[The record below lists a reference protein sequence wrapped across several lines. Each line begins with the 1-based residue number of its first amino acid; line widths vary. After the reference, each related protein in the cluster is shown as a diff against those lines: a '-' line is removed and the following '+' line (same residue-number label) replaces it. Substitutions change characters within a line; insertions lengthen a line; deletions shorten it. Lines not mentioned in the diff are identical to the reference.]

1 MRSAVTTRKDFW
13 TGIIYVVTGLGALLM
28 ARHYAFG
35 STAHMGP
42 GYFPTAV
49 ALLLVAIGAVILARS
64 FFADGA
70 SIGRIVMKPIA
81 LVLGSTIAFGFLIN
95 RTGLIV
101 AAVVLVLGCAAASDR
116 FRLEWRPLLG
126 MAALVAFCAGVFV
139 LGMSIPMPLIGPW
152 LSFSGQ

>member
-1 MRSAVTTRKDFW
+1 MRTAVITRKDFW
-13 TGIIYVVTGLGALLM
+13 TGVVYVVFGLGALLM
-28 ARHYAFG
+28 ARHYTFG

-49 ALLLVAIGAVILARS
+49 ALLLVAIGAVILARC
-64 FFADGA
+64 FFTHGA
-70 SIGRIVMKPIA
+70 STGGIVFKPIA
-81 LVLGSTIAFGFLIN
+81 LVLGSTVAFGFLIN

-116 FRLEWRPLLG
+116 FQLEWKALLG
-126 MAALVAFCAGVFV
+126 MAALVAFCAIVFV
-139 LGMSIPMPLIGPW
+139 VGMRIPMPLIGPW

>member
-13 TGIIYVVTGLGALLM
+13 TGIIYVVIGLGALLM

-64 FFADGA
+64 FFADRSEERRVG
-70 SIGRIVMKPIA
+70 KE
-81 LVLGSTIAFGFLIN
+81 
-95 RTGLIV
+95 
-101 AAVVLVLGCAAASDR
+101 C
-116 FRLEWRPLLG
+116 RL
-126 MAALVAFCAGVFV
+126 
-139 LGMSIPMPLIGPW
+139 
-152 LSFSGQ
+152 